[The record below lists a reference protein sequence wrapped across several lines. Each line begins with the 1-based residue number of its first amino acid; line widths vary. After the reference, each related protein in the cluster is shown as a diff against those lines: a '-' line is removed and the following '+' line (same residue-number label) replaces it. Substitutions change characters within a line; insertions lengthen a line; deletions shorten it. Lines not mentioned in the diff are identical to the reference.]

1 VLLLDQQ
8 QAHLPLICDSPAPDN
23 KSSASSVTRIAS
35 PDQKFKKRSKRRL
48 LILSYF
54 TSAQLPVEENND
66 SKEEGKKRGEK
77 NVIIIINKIRK
88 I

>member
-1 VLLLDQQ
+1 
-8 QAHLPLICDSPAPDN
+8 
-23 KSSASSVTRIAS
+23 
-35 PDQKFKKRSKRRL
+35 
-48 LILSYF
+48 
-54 TSAQLPVEENND
+54 VEENND